1 MCTRMSDAKNSIFAF
16 FQQALKSR
24 KLMGNGN
31 PTPIIISPLPVKNVD
46 ILVYTIILLKFLGFR
61 VVQLFRYLLKNLI
74 LTLTSSLIK

>member
-1 MCTRMSDAKNSIFAF
+1 MQDFTFLYAINCMCTRMSDAKNSIFAF

-46 ILVYTIILLKFLGFR
+46 ILAYVIFLLQFVGFKIAFLF
-61 VVQLFRYLLKNLI
+61 KN
-74 LTLTSSLIK
+74 